1 MKIIM
6 KRPIYIKSADKQKF
20 LDYIDL
26 NQLIKIKQINLTPEG
41 SYYQVIIEY
50 DEERDLDHLKRF
62 MDVIV

>member
-1 MKIIM
+1 MK
-6 KRPIYIKSADKQKF
+6 KVIYIKKSDNQKF
-20 LDYIDL
+20 NDYIDL

-41 SYYQVIIEY
+41 SYYQVIIKY

>member
-1 MKIIM
+1 MEIIM

-41 SYYQVIIEY
+41 SYYQVIIKY

-62 MDVIV
+62 MEVVV

>member
-1 MKIIM
+1 M

-26 NQLIKIKQINLTPEG
+26 NRLIKIKSINPTPNG
-41 SYYQVIIEY
+41 TYYQVIIKY
-50 DEERDLDHLKRF
+50 DEQRDLEHLKRF

>member
-1 MKIIM
+1 M

-41 SYYQVIIEY
+41 SYYQVIIKY

-62 MDVIV
+62 MEVVV

>member
-1 MKIIM
+1 M

-41 SYYQVIIEY
+41 SYYQVIIKY

>member
-1 MKIIM
+1 MK
-6 KRPIYIKSADKQKF
+6 KVIYIKKADNQKF
-20 LDYIDL
+20 NDYVDL

-41 SYYQVIIEY
+41 IYYQVIIKY